1 MKGPSLA
8 VLLILVP
15 GASVARAT
23 TAGETA
29 EAREQAWLCERLD
42 EEPGIAACR
51 AALAAGIGL
60 ERRTAVRQILANH
73 LVDLE
78 RWTELGEHYRE
89 DVRLDPEDA
98 EAWFRL
104 GSTLLFAL
112 NERAEALAALDEAA
126 RLDPGSGG
134 AGAFWPSHCTCW
146 VDSKKRRMR
155 STRPSGSTRPCSR
168 GVPRRRPCGRHPAAG
183 SPGREGANRR
193 DASSHAQSRSSSA

>member
-1 MKGPSLA
+1 VKGPSLA

-89 DVRLDPEDA
+89 DVRLAPEDA

-112 NERAEALAALDEAA
+112 NERAEALAALEEAA
-126 RLDPGSGG
+126 RLDPGSGRG
-134 AGAFWPSHCTCW
+134 RSVLAIALHVLGRFEEATDAFDEAERLDPT
-146 VDSKKRRMR
+146 VFQ
-155 STRPSGSTRPCSR
+155 
-168 GVPRRRPCGRHPAAG
+168 GRPAA
-183 SPGREGANRR
+183 SAMRAASRR
-193 DASSHAQSRSSSA
+193 GEPWP